1 MAMNGRRIKTTGAER
16 AAQFLLV
23 MGEERAA
30 EILRQLSNEEVH
42 KIGVEMTRIKHL
54 DTEEVNKVL
63 SEFLSE
69 CEASSHISVA
79 SEAYTRKV
87 LVQALGAEAADEFLE
102 NILLGGDTKGLD
114 ALRWME
120 PQLIAGIIHN
130 EHPQIQAI
138 VLSYLPAELTG

>member
-30 EILRQLSNEEVH
+30 EILRELSNEEVH

-63 SEFLSE
+63 SAFLSE
-69 CEASSHISVA
+69 CDGNSQISVA
-79 SEAYTRKV
+79 AEVYTRKG
-87 LVQALGAEAADEFLE
+87 LVQALGEEAAEDFL
-102 NILLGGDTKGLD
+102 G
-114 ALRWME
+114 
-120 PQLIAGIIHN
+120 P
-130 EHPQIQAI
+130 
-138 VLSYLPAELTG
+138 